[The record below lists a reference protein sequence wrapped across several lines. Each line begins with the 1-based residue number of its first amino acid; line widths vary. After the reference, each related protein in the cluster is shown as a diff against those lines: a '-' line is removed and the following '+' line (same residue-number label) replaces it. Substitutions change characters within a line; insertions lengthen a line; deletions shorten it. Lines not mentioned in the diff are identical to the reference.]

1 VADTTLHG
9 PIGRL
14 RAGVA
19 WFEEHYCRADLRWL
33 GLFRILLGLLLSVQ
47 LLNCW
52 GVARDFYTNDG
63 ILPNHF
69 SLFRPLGRG
78 VVSLYHAFSTLPE
91 VNVAFA
97 LTLAVFLTFTLGYR
111 TRLFHLLSFICIT
124 SLDARN
130 LIVENGGTVVINLL
144 TFWALF
150 LPLGRRLS
158 LDALIASLRCRVE
171 RDSGDLNRRHHT
183 PEDSQRFYSLV
194 VFALLFQWSAIYF
207 FNAVHKTG
215 EGWRNGSAI
224 HWFLYQNRIVTWL
237 GIYAREHAPFWLLR
251 AFTYTTVIVE
261 GMLSFILL
269 LPFQQVR
276 LRRIACLLALG
287 LHGGIAASARLGPF
301 SYVMMIFFVLV
312 LSPVDWQ
319 WLKQRLAPGRGP
331 LTVIFDAD
339 CGVCFQICRVLK
351 RWDVYERLTFVG
363 NDESSRIP
371 ADLSPDLLDQT
382 LVVLAPDGQR
392 LLHERAVAAVLGV
405 LPLAGLGSGWL
416 LRVPGISGLARLAY
430 TAFARRRH
438 DVSARLGLGR
448 CGIAGP
454 QQAAGSTDELARAE
468 LDPPVERLWPGVWN
482 RTGLALREAL
492 VVLALLMT
500 VNQLAT
506 DNDWARRRFPRAS
519 QPPALLAFV
528 DTFRLYQG
536 WRMFAPE
543 PPYEDGR
550 MVVDARTADGRKV
563 DPLTGQEPD
572 FNPETRVGWGQSQF
586 WCDYHLKMFF
596 ARYAPNRQHL
606 KEYLERWPLR
616 TGRAEDRLVAFD
628 VWWVSEKTPPPGAE
642 HGEPQKP
649 SKLISMG
656 EVKDSGATPW
666 L

>member
-1 VADTTLHG
+1 
-9 PIGRL
+9 
-14 RAGVA
+14 VA
-19 WFEEHYCRADLRWL
+19 WFEEHYCRADLRWI
-33 GLFRILLGLLLSVQ
+33 GLFRIVLGLLLTGQ

-52 GVARDFYTNDG
+52 GVARDFYSNDG

-130 LIVENGGTVVINLL
+130 LLVENGGTVVLNLL

-150 LPLGRRLS
+150 LPLGRRFS

-171 RDSGDLNRRHHT
+171 TDSAGLNRRQHT
-183 PEDSQRFYSLV
+183 AEHAQRFYSLV

-224 HWFLYQNRIVTWL
+224 HWFLYQNRIVTSF
-237 GIYAREHAPFWLLR
+237 GIFAREHAPFWLLR
-251 AFTYTTVIVE
+251 GFTYTTLLVE
-261 GMLSFILL
+261 GTLSVILL
-269 LPFQQVR
+269 LPFRQVWA
-276 LRRIACLLALG
+276 RRVAALFAIG
-287 LHGGIAASARLGPF
+287 LHGGIAATSRLGPF
-301 SYVMMIFFVLV
+301 SYVMTSFFVLV
-312 LSPVDWQ
+312 LSPQDWQ
-319 WLKQRLAPGRGP
+319 WLKQRLAPRRGP

-339 CGVCFQICRVLK
+339 CGVCFQICRVLQ

-363 NDESSRIP
+363 NDESSRVP
-371 ADLSPDLLDQT
+371 AELTPELLDQT
-382 LVVLAPDGQR
+382 LVVLTPDGQR
-392 LLHERAVAAVLGV
+392 LLRERALAALLGV

-416 LRVPGISGLARLAY
+416 LRVPGISALARHAY
-430 TAFARRRH
+430 VAFARRRH
-438 DVSARLGLGR
+438 GVSAWLGLGR
-448 CGIAGP
+448 CGVP
-454 QQAAGSTDELARAE
+454 RQPLAAESAEGLVRAE
-468 LDPPVERLWPGVWN
+468 LEPPVQRLWPDVGTNTRV
-482 RTGLALREAL
+482 ALREAL
-492 VVLALLMT
+492 VLLGLVMA

-519 QPPALLAFV
+519 QPPALLAVV

-563 DPLTGQEPD
+563 DPLTGEAPD
-572 FNPETRVGWGQSQF
+572 FNPETRVGWGQNQF

-596 ARYAPNRQHL
+596 ARYAPYRQHL

-616 TGRAEDRLVAFD
+616 TGRTEDRLVAFD
-628 VWWVSEKTPPPGAE
+628 VWWVSVKSQPPGAQ

-649 SKLISMG
+649 AKLISMG